1 MEDLRLRRD
10 GTIRCPAGGSILVRD
25 VEINTENGEIRRRW
39 CYDDNL
45 EILKCNGLQN
55 HCDTNNT
62 EIIAGIEEYVNY
74 CFFRNK
80 PINVCIIYDCITGE
94 LTKLSSLFFRNII
107 FHS

>member
-55 HCDTNNT
+55 ICDRNNT
-62 EIIAGIEEYVNY
+62 EILAGIEDYVKNCY
-74 CFFRNK
+74 MYYWDEHANA
-80 PINVCIIYDCITGE
+80 CIIYDCIAG
-94 LTKLSSLFFRNII
+94 
-107 FHS
+107 